1 VTGVTRRG
9 GRPDDPLRM
18 SLPPAAPGADD
29 RQAIL
34 EAAARERAR
43 NRRRRAIALYRSL
56 LAVER
61 NNAEL
66 HAKLAPLL
74 AETGQGFDA
83 WQSYRAVAHA
93 ALRDG
98 REDRALG
105 VYREAT
111 QLLPREIEAWQGLA
125 RILCKRGEE
134 AEAVEV
140 LVEGSRKFR
149 SPFLRPQA
157 IHLLRRAR
165 SIDPWN
171 GVVVLEL
178 AEHLGRAD
186 QREEA
191 RLLLAELAARSQGAA
206 LRRVR
211 LALLRIDP
219 GLETLWSWLSAWRPP
234 AGTPA
239 EEALRPPSEVVPL
252 RAVRRSS

>member
-1 VTGVTRRG
+1 MSPWL
-9 GRPDDPLRM
+9 RPRPE
-18 SLPPAAPGADD
+18 SD
-29 RQAIL
+29 RQSVL
-34 EAAARERAR
+34 EQAARERSR
-43 NRRRRAIALYRSL
+43 GRRRRAIALYRAV
-56 LAVER
+56 LALER
-61 NNAEL
+61 SNAEL

-93 ALRDG
+93 ALREG

-111 QLLPREIEAWQGLA
+111 QLLPRELEAWQGVA

-140 LVEGSRKFR
+140 LVEGSRQFR
-149 SPFLRPQA
+149 SPFMRPQA

-165 SIDPWN
+165 SIEPWN

-178 AEHLGRAD
+178 AEHLGRSD

-191 RLLLAELAARSQGAA
+191 RLLLAELAQRTQGKA

-211 LALLRIDP
+211 LSELRIDP
-219 GLETLWSWLSAWRPP
+219 SVSRALRWLRAWR
-234 AGTPA
+234 TRETRDV
-239 EEALRPPSEVVPL
+239 EERPPSEVVPL

>member
-1 VTGVTRRG
+1 MSPWL
-9 GRPDDPLRM
+9 RPRTD
-18 SLPPAAPGADD
+18 SD
-29 RQAIL
+29 RQSIL
-34 EAAARERAR
+34 ELAARERSR
-43 NRRRRAIALYRSL
+43 GRRRRAIALYRAV
-56 LAVER
+56 LALER
-61 NNAEL
+61 TNAEL
-66 HAKLAPLL
+66 HAKIAPLL
-74 AETGQGFDA
+74 AETGQSFDA

-98 REDRALG
+98 REDRSLG

-111 QLLPREIEAWQGLA
+111 QLLPREIEAWQGVA
-125 RILCKRGEE
+125 RILCKRAEE

-140 LVEGSRKFR
+140 LVEGSRHFR

-171 GVVVLEL
+171 PVVVLEL

-191 RLLLAELAARSQGAA
+191 RLLLAELALRTSGPA

-211 LALLRIDP
+211 FTELRIDP
-219 GLETLWSWLSAWRPP
+219 SPARAIAWMRSWRTPQ
-234 AGTPA
+234 AGA
-239 EEALRPPSEVVPL
+239 SGDRPPSEVVPL